1 MTLLNIAMCLYYRTE
16 NELIRTQLVS
26 LYYIN
31 KGPYSFRDI
40 IYPIL
45 CGLWTRMGVLV
56 MDTIGVGVEK

>member
-1 MTLLNIAMCLYYRTE
+1 M
-16 NELIRTQLVS
+16 IRTQLVS